1 MEQSHAL
8 KHLRRV
14 VVEQRRF
21 LEIFRFKETAS
32 RGGVGEFEEFF
43 RLRLRHWYCES
54 LSHF

>member
-43 RLRLRHWYCES
+43 RLRLRHW
-54 LSHF
+54 